1 MGVLDFVEVLSKKYS
16 IPKED
21 LIRQGTDLA
30 LREKKRKYLIERLEI
45 LSKHGVNSVE
55 ELGKK
60 IEEGEVPEHPAWE
73 DLIEVKNIETEVKG
87 IEDDIRAL
95 QSA

>member
-1 MGVLDFVEVLSKKYS
+1 LLY
-16 IPKED
+16 
-21 LIRQGTDLA
+21 
-30 LREKKRKYLIERLEI
+30 REKKRKYLIERLEI

-55 ELGKK
+55 ELREK
-60 IEEGEVPEHPAWE
+60 IEEGEILEHPAWE
-73 DLIEVKNIETEVKG
+73 DLIEVKNIEAEIKG